1 MAEKSNIEFPR
12 SNSPMGTDDT
22 SKGSK
27 IVGGLVVGG
36 MLASALSGC
45 AKEQNTKA
53 NNPNVYPEETPITE
67 SISEV
72 PFTQEKI
79 EERKLIHQGFWTV
92 DTNMDDRPNI
102 ADKDIIAGILTDEK
116 TGIATLYLMTDKTR
130 THDELDGKLLGLKLD
145 GELVGPEY
153 NAYLGDLT
161 EENIEQIVMEIEG
174 RKRIE
179 IKDFKIKDIV
189 TPDGLVEEF
198 AEPYEYQE
206 TSDVTFIDDWTREY
220 QPEDK
225 PNIKD
230 LDIISIHT
238 DPNNSD
244 EKRGEASILFVIM
257 DDKSVTMEELE
268 KLVGNVDNEYK
279 YFNGFEGILTK
290 EARDKIIDDLHTN
303 IRPNVRGFNIKNIE
317 IVYLSDLIKE

>member
-12 SNSPMGTDDT
+12 SNSPMGADDT

-67 SISEV
+67 RISEV
-72 PFTQEKI
+72 PFIQENI
-79 EERKLIHQGFWTV
+79 EERGLIHQGYWTLET
-92 DTNMDDRPNI
+92 DIDERPNI
-102 ADKDIIAGILTDEK
+102 ADKDIIAGILIDEK
-116 TGIATLYLMTDKTR
+116 TGITTLYLMTDKTR
-130 THDELDGKLLGLKLD
+130 THDQ
-145 GELVGPEY
+145 LVGSEFD
-153 NAYLGDLT
+153 AYLGDLT

-174 RKRIE
+174 RKQIDIKNFE
-179 IKDFKIKDIV
+179 IKNII
-189 TPDGLVEEF
+189 TLDGPVEEF

-206 TSDVTFIDDWTREY
+206 TSDVTFKGDWTREY
-220 QPEDK
+220 QPKDK

-238 DPNNSD
+238 DPNDSD

-257 DDKSVTMEELE
+257 DDKSVTIEELE
-268 KLVGNVDNEYK
+268 KLVDKVDDEYK

-290 EARDKIIDDLHTN
+290 EARDKIIDDLHIN